1 MYTETICKRIASIS
15 DDVQRLSSVLFT
27 LGGID
32 IPSHFNEYE
41 KLSIEAAQRAEWI
54 ALRLRHLI
62 YIGTLVEKRN
72 YMPRAVDVLGIEVRE
87 NEGTYEITLPGLM
100 PKRRSRQGTEYII
113 DPLMFALEQFVKA
126 HTIKRFPHTT
136 VCFVLVYDRNLPE
149 RRIRDYDNLELKSI
163 LDAAA
168 AYLMKSDAGLLCDT
182 YHTTELGERDCMR
195 MFIMDTDRYP
205 QWYAERQAA
214 KKLGQ

>member
-1 MYTETICKRIASIS
+1 MNTEIICKRITSIS
-15 DDVQRLSSVLFT
+15 YDIQRLSSVLFT
-27 LGGID
+27 LKGID
-32 IPSHFNEYE
+32 IPHHFNEYE
-41 KLSIEAAQRAEWI
+41 KLSVEAAQRAEWI
-54 ALRLRHLI
+54 ALRLRHLV
-62 YIGTLVEKRN
+62 YILVRKPD
-72 YMPRAVDVLGIEVRE
+72 YMPKAVDALGIEVQE
-87 NEGTYEITLPGLM
+87 SEGTYEITLPGLM

-113 DPLMFALEQFVKA
+113 DPLMFALEQFTKT
-126 HTIKRFPHTT
+126 HIIKRFSHTT
-136 VCFVLVYDRNLPE
+136 VCFVLVYDRSLPE

-195 MFIMDTDRYP
+195 MFIMDTNRYP

-214 KKLGQ
+214 KKQGW